1 MKFFENEEL
10 SFFNSRKTNIF
21 HSEMKIL
28 KMFINVNINAIML
41 SVLRFIVFDCPLG
54 TFQLS
59 LCKLLLNSLFSMEI
73 NGASFVTASKF

>member
-21 HSEMKIL
+21 HSEMEIL
-28 KMFINVNINAIML
+28 KMYFNVNINAIVL

-54 TFQLS
+54 IFQL
-59 LCKLLLNSLFSMEI
+59 
-73 NGASFVTASKF
+73 